1 MAATRAS
8 DGPGTG
14 AGPGRGGGGRV
25 RLRLARRTR
34 ALVVVGALLA
44 AVAVVVV
51 GLWLGRGPG
60 PGPTPV
66 VPTLPPPTGT
76 DAPTTPAPTA
86 TTPSEPVT
94 VRVAVRTEVVG
105 DLAAPWGLALLAD
118 GDLLV
123 TLRDDGALV
132 RVGADGTA
140 TRVTG
145 PGADALARETVH
157 AAESGLLGVAV
168 VPGTDDVV
176 VQRTG
181 ADGNAVLRGT
191 LTGTTL
197 GPLTTLLDGIASA
210 PFHDGGA
217 VAFGPDGMLYVATGD
232 ATDPASAQDPD
243 SLNGKI
249 LRLTPD
255 GEPAPGN
262 PLPGS
267 PVWSLGHRN
276 VQGLGWDAAGRM
288 YASELGQDTADEL
301 NQILPGRNYGWPEVE
316 GTGGAPDGF
325 EDPLVTWSPDDASPS
340 GLAVTDEGVYV
351 AALRGERLWRVDL
364 AELAAGDAAPVVVL
378 DGVGRLRGVLAAPD
392 GTLLVSSSATDGR
405 GEPRD
410 GDDRVWR
417 LTLARS

>member
-1 MAATRAS
+1 VTA
-8 DGPGTG
+8 
-14 AGPGRGGGGRV
+14 RV
-25 RLRLARRTR
+25 PVARRTR
-34 ALVVVGALLA
+34 VIVVLGALLA
-44 AVAVVVV
+44 AVAVVVA
-51 GLWLGRGPG
+51 GLWLDRGPG

-66 VPTLPPPTGT
+66 TPTPPPPTTATGT
-76 DAPTTPAPTA
+76 PTPEPAPEPTTTTPAA
-86 TTPSEPVT
+86 PVT
-94 VRVAVRTEVVG
+94 VTVAERAEVVS
-105 DLAAPWGLALLAD
+105 DLATPWGLALLAD

-145 PGADALARETVH
+145 PGAEALARETVH
-157 AAESGLLGVAV
+157 TAESGLLGVAV

-197 GPLTTLLDGIASA
+197 GPLTTLLDGIAAA

-243 SLNGKI
+243 SLGGKI
-249 LRLTPD
+249 LRLTPA

-316 GTGGAPDGF
+316 GTGGAADGF
-325 EDPLVTWSPDDASPS
+325 TDPLLTWSPDDASPS

-364 AELAAGDAAPVVVL
+364 VELAAGDASPSVVL

-392 GTLLVSSSATDGR
+392 GTLLVSSSSTDGR
-405 GEPRD
+405 GEPAD

-417 LTLARS
+417 LTLTRS